1 MSAHLPVL
9 QVALPLVAAPLC
21 VLLRNR
27 TAVRGLAIL
36 VSWLCLGIALSL
48 LHQVQA
54 SGVISYKLGGWAPP
68 LGIEYRVDLL
78 NAYVL
83 VIVAAIGAVV
93 MPFGLGTNEPG
104 VREGQHHL
112 YYAAFLLCLCG
123 LLGITITG
131 DAFNVFVFLEIASL
145 SSYTLISLG
154 QHRRALTAGFSY
166 LILGSIGGTFIL
178 IGIGM
183 VYMMTGTLNIAD
195 MAERLPLVLGTRTI
209 WMAFAFM
216 VVGTGI
222 KLAVFPLHQ
231 WLPNAYSYAP
241 PVVSAFLAATATKVS
256 YYVLARIIFTLL
268 GAAVVFETMGL
279 QRLLMPLSVLA
290 MFLGSAA
297 AIYQTD
303 LKRLL
308 AYSSIAQIGYMT
320 LGLSFANVE
329 GLTGGIVHLF
339 NHALMKGGLFL
350 VVAGIVFRL
359 GSSRIDD
366 LRGIGRKMPI
376 TMAAFVVGG
385 LSLIGVPG
393 TVGFISKW
401 YLVLAALKAGSILIA
416 FMILASS
423 LLAVVYVWRV
433 VEVLYFSGTTDPD
446 ETLSDP
452 PWSMLIPT
460 LLLIGATVWFGFQT
474 DLTAG
479 AAADAARMLL
489 EVAK

>member
-1 MSAHLPVL
+1 
-9 QVALPLVAAPLC
+9 
-21 VLLRNR
+21 
-27 TAVRGLAIL
+27 
-36 VSWLCLGIALSL
+36 
-48 LHQVQA
+48 
-54 SGVISYKLGGWAPP
+54 
-68 LGIEYRVDLL
+68 
-78 NAYVL
+78 
-83 VIVAAIGAVV
+83 
-93 MPFGLGTNEPG
+93 
-104 VREGQHHL
+104 
-112 YYAAFLLCLCG
+112 
-123 LLGITITG
+123 
-131 DAFNVFVFLEIASL
+131 
-145 SSYTLISLG
+145 
-154 QHRRALTAGFSY
+154 
-166 LILGSIGGTFIL
+166 
-178 IGIGM
+178 
-183 VYMMTGTLNIAD
+183 
-195 MAERLPLVLGTRTI
+195 
-209 WMAFAFM
+209 M

-241 PVVSAFLAATATKVS
+241 PVISAFLAATATKVS
-256 YYVLARIIFTLL
+256 YYVLARIIFTLF
-268 GAAVVFETMGL
+268 GAAFVFETMGL

-350 VVAGIVFRL
+350 VVAGIVYRL
-359 GSSRIDD
+359 GSSHIDD

-401 YLVLAALKAGSILIA
+401 YLVLAALQAGSMLIA

-433 VEVLYFSGTTDPD
+433 VEVLYFSGDSEPN
-446 ETLSDP
+446 EELRDP

-460 LLLIGATVWFGFQT
+460 WALIGATIWFGFQT
-474 DLTAG
+474 DVTAG